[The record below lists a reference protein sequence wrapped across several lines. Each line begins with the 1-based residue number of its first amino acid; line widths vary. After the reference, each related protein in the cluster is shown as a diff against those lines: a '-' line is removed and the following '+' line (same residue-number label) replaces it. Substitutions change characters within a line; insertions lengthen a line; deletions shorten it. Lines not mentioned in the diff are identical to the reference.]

1 MSFNWN
7 PFHKKKPE
15 NKASEP
21 QKVSPI
27 SEDISQNIKK
37 LAEEFGDSS
46 EIVIREVNTGMN
58 KDIRIVSIYM
68 DGLVDQT
75 LVNEFIMESLML
87 NNCDFDKYTPKEAVF
102 NDLRMNAL
110 TLSNVKVVNDWDH
123 LVLAVL
129 SGNTLIMMDGW
140 NEVISG
146 ETQGWE
152 ERSIQE
158 PTSQTVIR
166 GPKDSFT
173 ESLKVNVTLIRKRIK
188 NANLRLETF
197 QIGTVSRTNI
207 SFMYIKGIA
216 KDDLAQEVKTRL
228 EKIETDSIIESGN
241 IEEFIQDQTTTPF
254 PQLIN
259 TERPD
264 AAVGN
269 LLDGRVVILID
280 GTPFVLIAPATF
292 FQFFQSPEDY
302 YQRADIATLLR
313 LLRFFVF
320 FISLFA
326 PSIYIALTTFHQE
339 MLPFPLLI
347 NLAAQREGVPFP
359 AFFEALIME
368 ITFEILREAGVR
380 MPRAVGQAVSIVG
393 AIVIGEAAVQAG
405 IISPAMVI
413 VVGITAISSFAVPSF
428 NIGIP
433 ARILRFLLMISAATA
448 GFYGMTLLVI
458 MIVGH
463 MNSLRSFGIPYL
475 EPLSPF
481 NLTAQ
486 VDTFIRLPQR
496 LKQKITLKRDNTVK
510 AANPVN
516 KDGDSNG

>member
-7 PFHKKKPE
+7 PFHKKKQE
-15 NKASEP
+15 NHVSDK
-21 QKVSPI
+21 QKVSHI
-27 SEDISQNIKK
+27 SKDISQNLKK
-37 LAEEFGDSS
+37 LLEEFEDSS
-46 EIVIREVNTGMN
+46 EIVIRELNTGIN

-87 NNCDFDKYTPKEAVF
+87 NKSEFDKYTPKEDVF

-110 TLSNVKVVNDWDH
+110 TLSNIKVINDWDS
-123 LVLAVL
+123 LVLAIL
-129 SGNTLIMMDGW
+129 SGNTVIMIDGW
-140 NEVISG
+140 NEVFNG

-173 ESLKVNVTLIRKRIK
+173 ESLRVNVTLIRKRIK
-188 NANLRLETF
+188 NANLRLENIE
-197 QIGTVSRTNI
+197 IGKVSRTNVA
-207 SFMYIKGIA
+207 FMYIQGIA
-216 KDDLAQEVKTRL
+216 TDELVKEVRNRL

-241 IEEFIQDQTTTPF
+241 IEEFIQDQTSTPF

-259 TERPD
+259 SERPD

-269 LLDGRVVILID
+269 LLEGRVVILID

-302 YQRADIATLLR
+302 YQRADIASLLR

-326 PSIYIALTTFHQE
+326 PSIYISLTTFHQE

-428 NIGIP
+428 SIGIP
-433 ARILRFLLMISAATA
+433 ARILRFILMISAATA

-458 MIVGH
+458 LIIGH
-463 MNSLRSFGIPYL
+463 MNSLRSFGVPYL

-486 VDTFIRLPQR
+486 ADTFIRLPKK
-496 LKQKITLKRDNTVK
+496 LEQKIIMKRDNTVK
-510 AANPVN
+510 KANQLN
-516 KDGDSNG
+516 KDGDTNG

>member
-1 MSFNWN
+1 MKFDWN
-7 PFHKKKPE
+7 PFHKKKQE
-15 NKASEP
+15 TRSGNS
-21 QKVSPI
+21 QKELPI
-27 SEDISQNIKK
+27 SDDLSQNIKR
-37 LAEEFGDSS
+37 LSDEFGDNS
-46 EIVIREVNTGMN
+46 EIIIRELNTGMK
-58 KDIRIVSIYM
+58 KDIRVVSIYM

-75 LVNEFIMESLML
+75 LVNEFILESLKL
-87 NNCDFDKYTPKEAVF
+87 NHSDFDKNTPKKDVF
-102 NDLRMNAL
+102 NELRMNAL
-110 TLSNVKVVNDWDH
+110 TLSNVKVINDWDQ
-123 LVLAVL
+123 LVLTIL
-129 SGNTLIMMDGW
+129 SGSTLVMIDGW
-140 NEVISG
+140 NEVLSG

-152 ERSIQE
+152 ERAIQE
-158 PTSQTVIR
+158 PTSQTVVR

-188 NANLRLETF
+188 NVNLRVETF

-207 SFMYIKGIA
+207 SIMYMKGIA
-216 KDDLAQEVKTRL
+216 KDDLIQEVKRRL
-228 EKIETDSIIESGN
+228 EKIDTDSIIESGN
-241 IEEFIQDQTTTPF
+241 LEEFIQDHTSTPF
-254 PQLIN
+254 PQLVN
-259 TERPD
+259 SERPD

-269 LLDGRVVILID
+269 LLDGRVVILVD

-320 FISLFA
+320 FLSLFA
-326 PSIYIALTTFHQE
+326 PSIYIALTTYHQE

-359 AFFEALIME
+359 AFVEALIME
-368 ITFEILREAGVR
+368 VTFEILREAGVR

-428 NIGIP
+428 SIAIP
-433 ARILRFLLMISAATA
+433 ARILRFLLMVSAATA
-448 GFYGMTLLVI
+448 GFYGMILLVI
-458 MIVGH
+458 MMAAH
-463 MNSLRSFGIPYL
+463 MNSLRSFGVPYL

-481 NLTAQ
+481 NLAAQ
-486 VDTFIRLPQR
+486 ADTFVRLPPKV
-496 LKQKITLKRDNTVK
+496 KQKFTFKRDNTVNT
-510 AANPVN
+510 ANPLN
-516 KDGDSNG
+516 KEGDSNG